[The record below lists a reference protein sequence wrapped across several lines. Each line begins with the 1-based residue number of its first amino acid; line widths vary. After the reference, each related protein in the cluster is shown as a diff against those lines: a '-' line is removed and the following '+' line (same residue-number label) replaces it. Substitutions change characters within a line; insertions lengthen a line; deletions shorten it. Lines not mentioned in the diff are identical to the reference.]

1 MKAEPGSRCVE
12 VVAVSQGARDLRP
25 ETIVVEEPLE
35 LRLDDAPL
43 AVTMRT
49 PGHDVELAAGFLVT
63 EGIVSDFR
71 VVNSIAHCDE
81 TRNVVE
87 IRTEPGATGV
97 RRPEARHFFASSSC
111 GICGKATLEAL
122 RTFAKPLHADGVRV
136 DAKLLEALPA
146 RLRAAQPLF
155 RETGALHAAAL
166 FSADGTLLCAR
177 EDVGRHNAVDKVVG
191 WAALE
196 RRLPL
201 AGTILLASGRLGFEI
216 AQKALVAG
224 IPVLAAISGPS
235 SLAVE
240 LARENGMTLVAFLRG
255 EALNI
260 YAGAERIQFSY
271 DEHPPKG
278 DPR

>member
-1 MKAEPGSRCVE
+1 VKDEPGSTRVE
-12 VVAVSQGARDLRP
+12 VTAVRGRAR
-25 ETIVVEEPLE
+25 ETRSEQLVVEEPLE
-35 LRLDDAPL
+35 LRLDGAPL

-49 PGHDVELAAGFLVT
+49 PGHDIELAAGFLVT
-63 EGIVSDFR
+63 EGIVSDFG
-71 VVNSIAHCDE
+71 VVNAIAHCDE
-81 TRNVVE
+81 THNVVE
-87 IRTEPGATGV
+87 IHTEPGAAGV
-97 RRPEARHFFASSSC
+97 RRPADRHFFASSSC

-122 RTFAKPLHADGVRV
+122 RTLAKPVHADPIRL
-136 DAKLLEALPA
+136 DAALLESLPA
-146 RLRAAQPLF
+146 RLREAQPLF

-177 EDVGRHNAVDKVVG
+177 EDVGRHNAVDKLVG

-255 EALNI
+255 DAWNV
-260 YAGAERIQFSY
+260 YAGAERIS
-271 DEHPPKG
+271 H
-278 DPR
+278 

>member
-1 MKAEPGSRCVE
+1 MKRDHGSTRVD
-12 VVAVSQGARDLRP
+12 VVALRSGEH
-25 ETIVVEEPLE
+25 ETRSEMLVIEEPLE
-35 LRLDDAPL
+35 LRLDGAPL
-43 AVTMRT
+43 SITMRT
-49 PGHDVELAAGFLVT
+49 PGDDIELAAGFLVT
-63 EGIVSDFR
+63 EGIVADFGA
-71 VVNSIAHCDE
+71 VSSIAHCDE
-81 TRNVVE
+81 TRNIVE
-87 IRTEPGATGV
+87 VRTEPGAAGV
-97 RRPEARHFFASSSC
+97 FVPEARHFFASSSC

-122 RTFAKPLHADGVRV
+122 RTRAHALHADATRV
-136 DAKLLEALPA
+136 DASVLAELPA

-166 FSADGTLLCAR
+166 FDANGALLCVR

-201 AGTILLASGRLGFEI
+201 SETILLASGRLGFEI

-255 EALNI
+255 DALNV
-260 YAGAERIQFSY
+260 YSAAERIRFA
-271 DEHPPKG
+271 
-278 DPR
+278 

>member
-1 MKAEPGSRCVE
+1 MKPEPGSTSVE
-12 VVAVSQGARDLRP
+12 IVALRGDTTETRP

-35 LRLDDAPL
+35 LRLDGEPL

-49 PGHDVELAAGFLVT
+49 PGNDVELAAGFLVT

-81 TRNVVE
+81 TGNVVE
-87 IRTEPGATGV
+87 IRTEPGAAGV

-111 GICGKATLEAL
+111 GICGKAALEAL
-122 RTFAKPLHADGVRV
+122 RTYAPPLHADDVRV
-136 DAKLLEALPA
+136 DAKLLAALPA
-146 RLRAAQPLF
+146 RLREAQPLF

-166 FSADGTLLCAR
+166 FSADGTRLCVR
-177 EDVGRHNAVDKVVG
+177 EDVGRHNAVDKLIG

-201 AGTILLASGRLGFEI
+201 ARTILLASGRLGFEI

-255 EALNI
+255 DACNV
-260 YAGAERIQFSY
+260 YAGAERITR
-271 DEHPPKG
+271 P
-278 DPR
+278 